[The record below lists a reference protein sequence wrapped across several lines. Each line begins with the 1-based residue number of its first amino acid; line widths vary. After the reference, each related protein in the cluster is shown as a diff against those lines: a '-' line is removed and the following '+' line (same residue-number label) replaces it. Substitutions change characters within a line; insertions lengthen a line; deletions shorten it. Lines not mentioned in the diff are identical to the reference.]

1 MNFREFHYRMI
12 AATAIAHAAFLT
24 QSLTVIISL
33 SLSGKIIGVTDP
45 INILKDPFIDATTH
59 FGLKK

>member
-1 MNFREFHYRMI
+1 MI

-24 QSLTVIISL
+24 QSLTVSISL
-33 SLSGKIIGVTDP
+33 GEKIIGVTDP
-45 INILKDPFIDATTH
+45 INILKDPFFDASTH

>member
-24 QSLTVIISL
+24 QSLTVSISL
-33 SLSGKIIGVTDP
+33 GEKIIGVTDP
-45 INILKDPFIDATTH
+45 INILKDPFFDASTH